1 MTDRPFVLG
10 LTGSIA
16 TGKTTTA
23 RMFAEAGAEIWS
35 ADEAVDRIYRP
46 GGGGEDAIRRICPEA
61 VPRTGA
67 GVDKQQLKTSFAE
80 TPELLGKLERAVHPL
95 VQTDRNEFIEE
106 AGLAGTELVVVEI
119 PLLFETGGENRVDAV
134 LLVTAPGDTQ
144 RKRVLERGTMTE
156 REFEILCSR
165 QIPDKIKRQR
175 ADFVIETF
183 SFDETR
189 EEVRDIINKIK
200 DERWRRRS

>member
-1 MTDRPFVLG
+1 MRRSTGFTGRAAVEKMPFGGFAPRPFREQG
-10 LTGSIA
+10 QASTS
-16 TGKTTTA
+16 
-23 RMFAEAGAEIWS
+23 S
-35 ADEAVDRIYRP
+35 YSRP
-46 GGGGEDAIRRICPEA
+46 LLRKPPSCWGNWKKPYTRSCK
-61 VPRTGA
+61 RTGTNSSRRQ
-67 GVDKQQLKTSFAE
+67 DWPEPNWLLLKFPCCSRQE
-80 TPELLGKLERAVHPL
+80 
-95 VQTDRNEFIEE
+95 
-106 AGLAGTELVVVEI
+106 
-119 PLLFETGGENRVDAV
+119 GENRVDAV